1 MEMRTI
7 KINKACEDVDLK
19 YQPLEPDTDD
29 WVSLIL
35 KNVLLKCWRIE
46 SYILYWI
53 NLLVHIG
60 ELLCFVLIH
69 VN

>member
-35 KNVLLKCWRIE
+35 NIFLRKCWRME
-46 SYILYWI
+46 Y
-53 NLLVHIG
+53 N
-60 ELLCFVLIH
+60 F
-69 VN
+69 

>member
-35 KNVLLKCWRIE
+35 NIFLTEMLANGI
-46 SYILYWI
+46 
-53 NLLVHIG
+53 
-60 ELLCFVLIH
+60 
-69 VN
+69 